1 MMTHGFDMYRVFI
14 STPGD
19 LQPEQDTCRAAI
31 SEVNAA
37 EAMPRKILLVS
48 VGLREDGQIEGNR
61 SAVADNIRQCTYYI
75 QVFEDDWG
83 PKNLF
88 RKMFFLATDCRDD
101 NNLPMRELIVCLKDA
116 PRETD
121 PEILAFRKELE
132 EQQKVRIFHFNHV
145 ENLGGQLHEVCR
157 EWVQSIIAAG
167 GGDPPSSAA

>member
-1 MMTHGFDMYRVFI
+1 MMIHGFDMYRVFI

-19 LQPEQDTCRAAI
+19 LLREQDTCRAAI

-37 EAMPRKILLVS
+37 EAMPHKILLVS
-48 VGLREDGQIEGNR
+48 VGLREDGQIEGVR
-61 SAVADNIRQCTYYI
+61 SAVAENVRQCTYYI
-75 QVFEDDWG
+75 QIFEDDWG

-101 NNLPMRELIVCLKDA
+101 GSLPMREVIVCLKDA

-121 PEILAFRKELE
+121 PEILAFRKELQ
-132 EQQKVRIFHFNHV
+132 EQQNVRVFHFDNP
-145 ENLGGQLHEVCR
+145 ESLGEPLRKVCG

-167 GGDPPSSAA
+167 GGNRSTS